1 MPKTESFLL
10 RKTRHDDIE
19 EIVQVSNLVFGP
31 EIAFIPEEL
40 ESQLSIFPEGQVCL
54 KDKVKDRIVGFCS
67 SLIVNFEEYGINH
80 SLDEI
85 TDNNFIRN
93 HDPKGKT
100 LYGFDVTVHPDYRG
114 MGLGRKLY
122 EARQEICRTH
132 QLDNIMFGGR
142 IPNFHKYA
150 DKLSVNEYID
160 QVIKEKIYDPV
171 LTFQLRN
178 GFNVV
183 AVMEN
188 YLPDDHESLKYA
200 TLMEW
205 INH

>member
-1 MPKTESFLL
+1 MNKTEKFYLQQ
-10 RKTRHDDIE
+10 TRHEDID
-19 EIVQVSNLVFGP
+19 EIVEISNLVFGP
-31 EIAFIPEEL
+31 DIAFIPEEL
-40 ESQLSIFPEGQVCL
+40 ESQLEIFPEGQYCI
-54 KDKVKDRIVGFCS
+54 KDKDQDRIAGFCS
-67 SLIVNFEEYGINH
+67 SLIVNFEEYGVNH
-80 SLDEI
+80 SLDDI

-93 HDPKGKT
+93 HDPNGKT

-114 MGLGRKLY
+114 VGLGRRLY
-122 EARQEICRTH
+122 KARRDICRKF
-132 QLDNIMFGGR
+132 QLKNIMFGGR

-150 DKLSVNEYID
+150 DKLSVDEYIE
-160 QVIKEKIYDPV
+160 QVIEEKIHDPV

-178 GFNVV
+178 GFNVI

-205 INH
+205 VNA